1 MAEQGNQVEETT
13 VRNDLGFYAR
23 MLPKKE
29 TPVEAFGGVL
39 NGLGAGLG
47 IMAIFFW
54 PLLFG
59 ALALTFG
66 GASLIAI
73 GDRSTQSS
81 FGKGFAIAVLGWLIG
96 MTVAVVRKSAL
107 TP

>member
-1 MAEQGNQVEETT
+1 MAEQGNHVEETT

-96 MTVAVVRKSAL
+96 MTVAVLRKSAL